1 MDRRS
6 LKSFLFKTINQLL
19 NTNLQKLVVWLS
31 MKPEQIQLKFEIIDS
46 LKINFN
52 ILSNEPDRFIKSS

>member
-6 LKSFLFKTINQLL
+6 LKSFLFKTTNQLL